1 MCWFSGENE
10 AANLK
15 TIFLIAN
22 YYWVNFLCAL
32 LVLSRCCLGI
42 VWVFCVG
49 MSCHIIFVDDLKM
62 WYGLGF
68 SKKMVY
74 LPIVNL

>member
-22 YYWVNFLCAL
+22 YYWVNFCVRYL
-32 LVLSRCCLGI
+32 CCLALSGC
-42 VWVFCVG
+42 CVLG
-49 MSCHIIFVDDLKM
+49 CHVICGEDDLKM

>member
-1 MCWFSGENE
+1 MFLTFILRLSSWAPFREMCWFSGENE

-32 LVLSRCCLGI
+32 LVLSGCCLGVVCWDVI
-42 VWVFCVG
+42 SYVV
-49 MSCHIIFVDDLKM
+49 KM
-62 WYGLGF
+62 
-68 SKKMVY
+68 
-74 LPIVNL
+74 I